1 MHSNIVY
8 SNIVYS
14 NIMYSNIIKKARL
27 AKSTGTSTCVQL
39 VRQQIC
45 IGRVCPPVYH
55 VALLAQQPGGVAH
68 VFEHGPVT
76 SAEVSAEGSATSTQ
90 PQFQTIVVPLPTVW
104 NSIDDIL
111 AFEATLPRT
120 YIVGFRDCRHHVL
133 DLLDYL
139 YYGDLSS

>member
-1 MHSNIVY
+1 M
-8 SNIVYS
+8 YS
-14 NIMYSNIIKKARL
+14 NIMYSNILKKARL

-76 SAEVSAEGSATSTQ
+76 NGEDSVGKT

-139 YYGDLSS
+139 YYGNLD